1 MKLSDYLNAINYS
14 KKNLFDT
21 EDEYVAKEYTP
32 FVVNKCL
39 SYFPDT
45 IHAVNEVNIRSH
57 MDKKMQFDFL
67 SSIIR
72 PRKRFSKWIKK
83 EKYEN
88 IELIKNYYGY
98 SNRRA
103 EEVLPLLSDSQLS
116 EIKESMNVGG
126 K

>member
-14 KKNLFDT
+14 KKDLFDT
-21 EDEYVAKEYTP
+21 EDEYVSKEYTP
-32 FVVNKCL
+32 FIVNKCL

-57 MDKKMQFDFL
+57 MDKKMQFHFL

-83 EKYEN
+83 EKYDN
-88 IELIKNYYGY
+88 IELIKKYYGY

-103 EEVLPLLSDSQLS
+103 EEALPLLSDSQLS